1 MKKIFIRIL
10 AAAGITGIAFTILA
24 NGYLIYLRDQPI
36 FIKIAAA
43 LIAMLSAFKAY
54 KYLKHAIEHAQGKKD
69 APKLSTPIFMVAVA
83 VLVFFV
89 TRYLSNNPLI

>member
-1 MKKIFIRIL
+1 MKKFFIRIL
-10 AAAGITGIAFTILA
+10 AATGIAGIAFTLFA
-24 NGYLIYLRDQPI
+24 SGYLIYLREQPI

-69 APKLSTPIFMVAVA
+69 APKLSTPVFMVTGA
-83 VLVFFV
+83 VLMFFV